1 MLIELTFRN
10 LEASDAIK
18 AYAHEKLAKLDKYLR
33 PPAEAHVAFSVER
46 RLHCVDVSVHEGGG
60 HYQGRAEEQDMYASI
75 DLVVDKLLRQLHK
88 NHHQHKNHRRG
99 PTADDDSP
107 RE

>member
-1 MLIELTFRN
+1 MRFELTFRN

-18 AYAHEKLAKLDKYLR
+18 AYAQEKLAKLDKYLR
-33 PPAEAHVAFSVER
+33 PPAEAHVAFSMER
-46 RLHCVDVSVHEGGG
+46 RLHCVDVSVHEAGV

-75 DLVVDKLLRQLHK
+75 DVVVDKLLRQLHR
-88 NHHQHKNHRRG
+88 NRDQHHNHRRG
-99 PTADDDSP
+99 PQADDSP

>member
-1 MLIELTFRN
+1 MHIELTFRN

-18 AYAHEKLAKLDKYLR
+18 AYAQEKLAKLDKYLR
-33 PPAEAHVAFSVER
+33 PPAEAHVAFSMER
-46 RLHCVDVSVHEGGG
+46 RLHCIDVSVHEGGG

-75 DLVVDKLLRQLHK
+75 DVVVDKLLRQLHRSRD
-88 NHHQHKNHRRG
+88 HLHNHRRG
-99 PTADDDSP
+99 PQADDSP

>member
-1 MLIELTFRN
+1 MQIELVFRN

-18 AYAHEKLAKLDKYLR
+18 EYAHEKLAKLDKYLK
-33 PPAEAHVAFSVER
+33 PPAEAHVTFAVER

-75 DLVVDKLLRQLHK
+75 DIVVDKLLRQLHRSRD
-88 NHHQHKNHRRG
+88 HHHNHRRG
-99 PTADDDSP
+99 PQADDSP
-107 RE
+107 GE